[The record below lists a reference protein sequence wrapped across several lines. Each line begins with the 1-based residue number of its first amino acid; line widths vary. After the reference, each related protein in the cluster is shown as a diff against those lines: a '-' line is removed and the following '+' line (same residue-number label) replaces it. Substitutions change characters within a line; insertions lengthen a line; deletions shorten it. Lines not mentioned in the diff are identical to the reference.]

1 MSDKCINLIKIKVF
15 GSKITKKDCYVYR
28 LVRSYCFRENYY
40 FMAVDRVTSSRD
52 SRYWR
57 LLPESYIVGVATLV
71 WKSENMET
79 GKIRWS
85 RVLKAIE

>member
-1 MSDKCINLIKIKVF
+1 MSDNCINLIKIKVF
-15 GSKITKKDCYVYR
+15 GRKITEKDCYVYR
-28 LVRSYCFRENYY
+28 LVRSYYFREKYY
-40 FMAVDRVTSSRD
+40 YMAGNRVTSSRD
-52 SRYWR
+52 SRYWG
-57 LLPESYIVGVATLV
+57 LLPESYIVGVATLI

>member
-1 MSDKCINLIKIKVF
+1 MSDKCISLIKIKVF
-15 GSKITKKDCYVYR
+15 GRKITEKDCYVYR

-40 FMAVDRVTSSRD
+40 YMAGNRVTSSRD

-57 LLPESYIVGVATLV
+57 LLPESYIVGVATLI

-85 RVLKAIE
+85 RVLKDIE